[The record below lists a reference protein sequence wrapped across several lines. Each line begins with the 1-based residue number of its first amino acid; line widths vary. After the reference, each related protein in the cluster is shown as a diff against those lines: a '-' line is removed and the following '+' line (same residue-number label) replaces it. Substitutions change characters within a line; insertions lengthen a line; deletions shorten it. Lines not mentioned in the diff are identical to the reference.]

1 MKTRKFK
8 VIVDGEVYLV
18 EVELSEYDESL
29 AALLRRL
36 SSAQIK
42 KVKSAVSQP
51 QVSTLRT
58 KANEL
63 LAGTTGKV
71 VKIHVKPGQKVAKG
85 DLIVTLEAMKT
96 QIEVRSEKE
105 GVIKELKVK
114 VGDVVR
120 QGDTIAIY
128 G

>member
-36 SSAQIK
+36 ASAQIK

-63 LAGTTGKV
+63 PAGTTGKV

-105 GVIKELKVK
+105 GIIKELKVK

-120 QGDTIAIY
+120 QGDTIAVY
-128 G
+128 E

>member
-29 AALLRRL
+29 AALLRCL

-114 VGDVVR
+114 VGDVVK
-120 QGDTIAIY
+120 QGDTIAVY

>member
-114 VGDVVR
+114 VGDVVK
-120 QGDTIAIY
+120 QGDTIAVY

>member
-36 SSAQIK
+36 ASAQIK

-58 KANEL
+58 RANEL

-105 GVIKELKVK
+105 GIIKELKVK

-120 QGDTIAIY
+120 QGDTIAVY
-128 G
+128 E

>member
-51 QVSTLRT
+51 QVSISRT

-114 VGDVVR
+114 VGDVVK
-120 QGDTIAIY
+120 QGDTIAVY

>member
-63 LAGTTGKV
+63 LASTTGKV

-120 QGDTIAIY
+120 QGDTIAVY

>member
-120 QGDTIAIY
+120 QGDTIAVY

>member
-42 KVKSAVSQP
+42 KVKGAGSQL
-51 QVSTLRT
+51 QASTLRT

-71 VKIHVKPGQKVAKG
+71 VRIHVKPGQKVAKG

-120 QGDTIAIY
+120 QGDTIAVY

>member
-36 SSAQIK
+36 SSAQIR
-42 KVKSAVSQP
+42 KVKSAEPKIQA
-51 QVSTLRT
+51 STHRGA
-58 KANEL
+58 KEL

-71 VKIHVKPGQKVAKG
+71 VKIHVKPGQRVSRG
-85 DLIVTLEAMKT
+85 DVIATLEAMKT
-96 QIEVRSEKE
+96 QIDVRSDRE
-105 GVIKELKVK
+105 GLIRELKIR
-114 VGDVVR
+114 VGDVVK
-120 QGDTIAIY
+120 QGDVIAVFM
-128 G
+128 